1 MNSITKLHTEIFS
14 KQYYDFIEKNVLGEF
29 ETAKILGQFYTNFNV
44 ARKMITEVIENY
56 HFNQPTIK
64 IIDPFCGDGRLL
76 KLFIEL
82 LSEKG
87 LKDIKL
93 EIEIWDI
100 SLDNVQ
106 EAEKGIK
113 ETATQYSVD
122 ISTTKRVADAYINYR
137 SFSCG
142 FDICITNPPWGIL
155 KPQKVFNSKHNEI
168 KIEEYKAAIS
178 TYDSYMKQ
186 EFYLSQ
192 PTSKFGKWGTNL
204 SRCGVEV
211 ALHLVQ
217 QKGVCGLVSPA
228 SLLSDQVSVPLRR
241 WIFQNHKVFNINYYP
256 AEAKLYGKADTSSI
270 SMVLKKGEEE
280 PNICV
285 SLFNRELECRTHLLN
300 ESEYDY
306 IKQQSYTFP
315 FAIGIEKIPLL
326 MKFEQFRTI
335 EYYSSLWG
343 VKFTREIDETRISE
357 KLKET
362 GNIVFIKG
370 YMVDRFGIDINPIKY
385 IDESIVTV
393 PASVYKDKIVWRDV
407 ARLSSK
413 RTMKAA
419 IVKKGYI
426 AGNSLGTAYLGSD
439 NLNLLKAL
447 LVIMNSFV
455 FEMQV
460 RALLTTNHVSAGII
474 KKLKIP
480 KIDKHT
486 EYIAAMY
493 DKFLEGEK
501 ITEQDLECTVAKI
514 YKLSKDEFFDLL
526 SIFQIDEDEKELLR
540 RSANRILNYERLV
553 DYDR

>member
-1 MNSITKLHTEIFS
+1 MDSIMKLHTEIFS
-14 KQYYDFIEKNVLGEF
+14 KQYYDFIEKNALGEF
-29 ETAKILGQFYTNFNV
+29 ETAKILGQFYTNYNV
-44 ARKMITEVIENY
+44 ARKMITEIIENY
-56 HFNQPTIK
+56 HFNKSKIK
-64 IIDPFCGDGRLL
+64 IIDPFCGDGRLI

-87 LKDIKL
+87 FKDVNL

-100 SLDNVQ
+100 SLDNVK

-113 ETATQYSVD
+113 EAATQYLLD
-122 ISTTKRVADAYINYR
+122 ISITKRVADAYVNYR
-137 SFSCG
+137 SFSCE

-155 KPQKVFNSKHNEI
+155 KPQKIFNAKYNDIEV
-168 KIEEYKAAIS
+168 EEYKAAIS

-204 SRCGVEV
+204 AKCGVEV
-211 ALHLVQ
+211 ALQLINR
-217 QKGVCGLVSPA
+217 KGVCGFVSPA
-228 SLLSDQVSVPLRR
+228 SLLSDQVSVPLRK
-241 WIFQNHKVFNINYYP
+241 WIFQNHKVFSVNYYP

-270 SMVLKKGEEE
+270 TMVLRKGEEE
-280 PNICV
+280 PDICV
-285 SLFNRELECRTHLLN
+285 SLFNRELECKTHLLN
-300 ESEYDY
+300 KSEYAY
-306 IKQQSYTFP
+306 IKHKSYTFP
-315 FAIGIEKIPLL
+315 FDIGIERIPLL

-335 EYYSSLWG
+335 EDYSTLWRI
-343 VKFTREIDETRISE
+343 KFTREIDETRISE

-362 GNIVFIKG
+362 GNVVFIKG
-370 YMVDRFGIDINPIKY
+370 YMVDRFRINIDPIMY
-385 IDESIVTV
+385 IDESIVSV
-393 PASVYKDKIVWRDV
+393 PASVHKDKIVWRDV

-413 RTMKAA
+413 RTMKAT

-426 AGNSLGTAYLGSD
+426 AGNSLGTAYLESD
-439 NLNLLKAL
+439 NLNLLKTL

-480 KIDKHT
+480 EIDKHT
-486 EYIAAMY
+486 EYIATMY
-493 DKFLEGEK
+493 DRFLEGEE

-514 YKLSKDEFFDLL
+514 YKLSKNEFVDSL
-526 SIFQIDEDEKELLR
+526 SIFQLDEYEKELLFK
-540 RSANRILNYERLV
+540 SANRILN
-553 DYDR
+553 